1 MGSAGI
7 RAQLPDF
14 VQRLEKGTTF
24 SFACHRNLNC
34 FTECCRLLELALT
47 PYDVLRLRRA
57 TGLSSGDFLERYV
70 IIEQD
75 EGEVFPRLYLTM
87 IDDGRGSCP
96 FVSQQGCTVYEH
108 RPGACRAY
116 PVGRAARRRISGLI
130 DEDFVLVRE
139 EHCQGFE
146 EAASQTA
153 EQYCRAQGL
162 PSYNRFNDLTATI
175 LQHHKAR
182 RGMVLSPEEK
192 DLFLLVLYDLDH
204 LRTLLNN
211 GGFSAVDPATAR
223 DLLSSS
229 DEDLLQFAVSWLKDR
244 LFG

>member
-1 MGSAGI
+1 M
-7 RAQLPDF
+7 REEQFPDF
-14 VQRLEKGTTF
+14 VQRLERETAF
-24 SFACHRNLNC
+24 SFACHKNLNC
-34 FTECCRLLELALT
+34 FNECCRLLELALT

-57 TGLSSGDFLERYV
+57 TGLSSSDFLEQYV
-70 IIEQD
+70 IIEQE

-116 PVGRAARRRISGLI
+116 PVGRAARRRKSGLI

-153 EQYCRAQGL
+153 VQYCLAQEL

-175 LQHHKAR
+175 PQHHKAR

-192 DLFLLVLYDLDH
+192 DLFLLILYDLDH

-211 GGFSAVDPATAR
+211 GEFSAVDPATAR

>member
-1 MGSAGI
+1 MREG
-7 RAQLPDF
+7 RLPDF
-14 VQRLEKGTTF
+14 VQRLERGTAF
-24 SFACHRNLNC
+24 SFACRRHLSC

-57 TGLSSGDFLERYV
+57 TGLSSGEFLERFV
-70 IIEQD
+70 IVEQED
-75 EGEVFPRLYLTM
+75 DEVFPRLYLTM

-96 FVSQQGCTVYEH
+96 FVAQQGCTVYEH

-116 PVGRAARRRISGLI
+116 PVGRAVSRQESGLI

-153 EQYCRAQGL
+153 DQYCLAQGL
-162 PSYNRFNDLTATI
+162 SLYNSFNDLTGTI
-175 LQHHKAR
+175 LQHPKVC
-182 RGMVLSPEEK
+182 RGLALSPAER
-192 DLFLLVLYDLDH
+192 DLFLLVLYDLDR
-204 LRTLLNN
+204 LRDLLAN
-211 GGFSAVDPATAR
+211 GEFSAIEPATAQG
-223 DLLSSS
+223 LHSSS
-229 DEDLLQFAVSWLKDR
+229 DEDLLLFAVSWLKDR

>member
-1 MGSAGI
+1 M
-7 RAQLPDF
+7 REERLPDF
-14 VQRLEKGTTF
+14 VQRLDRGTAF
-24 SFACHRNLNC
+24 SFACRRQLNC

-57 TGLSSGDFLERYV
+57 TGLSSDKFLERFV
-70 IIEQD
+70 IVEQED
-75 EGEVFPRLYLTM
+75 DEVFPRLYLTM

-96 FVSQQGCTVYEH
+96 FVSQEGCTVYEH

-116 PVGRAARRRISGLI
+116 PVGRGVIRRESGVI

-139 EHCQGFE
+139 EHCLGFE

-153 EQYCRAQGL
+153 EEYCLGQGL
-162 PSYNRFNDLTATI
+162 PLYNHFNDLTGAI
-175 LQHHKAR
+175 LQHRKVR
-182 RGMVLSPEEK
+182 RGMVLPPAEK
-192 DLFLLVLYDLDH
+192 DLFLLVLYDLDR
-204 LRTLLNN
+204 LRTMLED
-211 GGFSAVDPATAR
+211 GEFSAIDPVTALKMR
-223 DLLSSS
+223 SSS